1 MRDEEL
7 AALIAAGQARALGR
21 QGQESPRDEAEALT
35 TLIARMRAAAAADPA
50 RQRDITLGEFLVDGA
65 RVPLQFVT
73 QLKQLTRT
81 EVAAMRFAGW
91 GRANADVAVLLAIS
105 EGTVR
110 THLNSAIRKLDLD
123 GMRALIALAGVLFF
137 PLD

>member
-1 MRDEEL
+1 MNEEEL
-7 AALIAAGQARALGR
+7 AALIAAGQARSLGR
-21 QGQESPRDEAEALT
+21 QGVESTRDGAEVLT
-35 TLIARMRAAAAADPA
+35 TLIARMREAAAADPA
-50 RQRDITLGEFLVDGA
+50 RQREISLGEFLVDGA
-65 RVPLQFVT
+65 RVPMQFVA
-73 QLKQLTRT
+73 QLQQLTRT

-91 GRANADVAVLLAIS
+91 GRANADIAVLLAIS

-123 GMRALIALAGVLFF
+123 GMRALVALAGTLFF